1 MNEYDKNNL
10 LFLMNMS
17 SSALEDWFLQ
27 ASDDDRNYAEELMA
41 EAHLI
46 AIDDRVARMRQF
58 KEAEQVLS
66 KFI

>member
-1 MNEYDKNNL
+1 
-10 LFLMNMS
+10 MNMS

>member
-1 MNEYDKNNL
+1 MSEYDKNNL